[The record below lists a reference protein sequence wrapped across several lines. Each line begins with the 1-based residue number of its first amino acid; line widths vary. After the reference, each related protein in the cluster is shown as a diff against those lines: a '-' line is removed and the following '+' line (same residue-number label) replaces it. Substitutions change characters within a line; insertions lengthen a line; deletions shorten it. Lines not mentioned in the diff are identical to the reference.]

1 MKKGFTLMELLVVI
15 TIVGVV
21 GVASIASFTN
31 IKDDTAVK
39 DLKNKYIEIQRGA
52 NLYLDLH
59 SSDQEWFL
67 QNKRIDFKLSDLRN
81 ENYISKDLS
90 NPVTG
95 RDINENYYVR
105 ICITK
110 DELNDDVVDSCI
122 IDKQISGVVYIANRY
137 GESDLGCCDR

>member
-21 GVASIASFTN
+21 GVASVASFTN

-39 DLKNKYIEIQRGA
+39 DLKNKYIDIQRGA

-67 QNKRIDFKLSDLRN
+67 QNKKIDIKLSDLRN
-81 ENYISKDLS
+81 ENYISKDWS
-90 NPVTG
+90 NPVNG
-95 RDINENYYVR
+95 GEISENYYVR

-110 DELNDDVVDSCI
+110 DDLNDDVVDSCI
-122 IDKQISGVVYIANRY
+122 IDKQTSGVVYIANRY
-137 GESDLGCCDR
+137 GENNLGCCE